1 MVTTIG
7 FIGAG
12 GVTAWQ
18 HFPNIERIDGVE
30 VVGICDIDESTRSN
44 AAERFD
50 AAAYTDSEVLCESH
64 DLDAVFVAV
73 PPFAHGPPEHTVI
86 DHGIDLFVEKPLGLD
101 IDTARKI
108 GDAADN
114 ADIVTQ
120 VGYMNR
126 YADVIEQAKSLIGDR
141 TVSFVS
147 GRWIGGV
154 PDTGWWGVA
163 ERSGGQVVEQSTHIF
178 DLVRYF
184 AGEVDRVDAYGGQ
197 EIVTDKLDFP
207 DTTTVS
213 MHHTNGA
220 VSHVLSSSVA
230 SEESVGLELAGEGF
244 QLDVDL
250 TERRFQGTVDGED
263 VSYDGQSLDK
273 AFRSE
278 VSDFFEAVRRDDIDR
293 PRSPYADA
301 ERTFALTLA
310 VNESMATN
318 APVSLG
324 ER

>member
-1 MVTTIG
+1 MATTIG

-18 HFPNIERIDGVE
+18 HFPNIEHMDDAE
-30 VVGICDIDESTRSN
+30 VVGICDIDESTRLN

-50 AAAYTDSEVLCESH
+50 AAAYTDPEALCESH
-64 DLDAVFVAV
+64 DLDAVLVAV

-86 DHGIDLFVEKPLGLD
+86 DHDINLFVEKPLGLD
-101 IDTARKI
+101 IDTARAI

-114 ADIVTQ
+114 AGLVTQ

-126 YADVIEQAKSLIGDR
+126 YADVIEQAKDLIEDR

-147 GRWIGGV
+147 GHWIGGV
-154 PDTGWWGVA
+154 PSTGWWSVA
-163 ERSGGQVVEQSTHIF
+163 EQSGGQVVEQSTHIF

-184 AGEVDRVDAYGGQ
+184 AGEVERVTAYGGQ
-197 EIVTDKLDFP
+197 EVNTDELDFS
-207 DTTTVS
+207 DTTTAS
-213 MHHTNGA
+213 MYHTNGA
-220 VSHVLSSSVA
+220 VSQVLSSSVA
-230 SEESVGLELAGEGF
+230 SEESVGLELAGDDF
-244 QLDVDL
+244 LLDVDL
-250 TERRFQGTVDGED
+250 TERRLRGTVDGED
-263 VSYDGQSLDK
+263 VSYDGKSLDE

-278 VSDFFEAVRRDDIDR
+278 VSDFFEAVSLDDANR

-301 ERTFALTLA
+301 ERTFGLTLA
-310 VNESMATN
+310 VNESIATD